1 MQTKPIFQKIR
12 RTLSW
17 VAAAA
22 LALAAVPAQ
31 TALAA
36 PGETTT
42 YKAPTYNNA
51 ESTQGLGSLWVYE
64 YMIEKDM
71 NFKPM
76 VEGEGIVLY
85 KSGQGVS
92 AGEEATLVS
101 PWNTDLYLTTGVAL
115 VEGAYKGITNSQTF
129 VAPVD
134 GAVTIDACTIKRN
147 YGNKGTDGWTAEY
160 AVYLNNTKLWPEG
173 DNWAAVGNDQDN
185 KQDVPELK
193 DIQVTKGDKIR
204 FLVANGLGGAYED
217 ATQWYATIKLAEPAP
232 TTTTTATPDTTTTQ
246 ADATTTTQADTTT
259 TTKAPITTLPD
270 ITGITPTEYKSPYY
284 KSEEGMPGIDTIWIY
299 EYSLDKETA
308 FKPMIKG
315 DDGLYKSDVAGEEVY
330 QAGLVAPWNTDLYLE
345 PGYIGNQRINASQT
359 FVAPRDGVVAVDPS
373 VILRNAGNAD
383 DEGYCNECAVFLNE
397 TKIWPAGDAWAKTSG
412 ENKTDVEE
420 LKNLVMRKGDKLR
433 FVVSCG
439 FDDKENGQ
447 SWKDYTRWNVNVK
460 LYGVSLEGGGNPST
474 GSGAAPVAAAGT
486 LLIAAAALAFTL
498 GKKHS
503 R

>member
-1 MQTKPIFQKIR
+1 MQTRPIFQKIR

-17 VAAAA
+17 MAAAA

-42 YKAPTYNNA
+42 YKAPSYNNA
-51 ESTQGLGSLWVYE
+51 DNTQGIGSLWLYE

-71 NFKPM
+71 DFKPM
-76 VEGEGIVLY
+76 VEGEGAVLF
-85 KSGQGVS
+85 KSGQGVN
-92 AGEEATLVS
+92 AGEEASLTS
-101 PWNTDLYLTTGVAL
+101 PWDTDLYLTTGVAL
-115 VEGAYKGITNSQTF
+115 VSGAYKGITSSQTF
-129 VAPVD
+129 VAPAD
-134 GAVTIDACTIKRN
+134 GTITIDACTIKRN

-160 AVYLNNTKLWPEG
+160 AVYLNDTKLWPED
-173 DNWAAVGNDQDN
+173 DNWAAVGNDEEN
-185 KQDVPELK
+185 KLDVPELK
-193 DIQVTKGDKIR
+193 DIQVTKDDKIR
-204 FLVANGLGGAYED
+204 FLVASGEGGSYED
-217 ATQWYATIKLAEPAP
+217 TTQWYATVKLTEPVPA
-232 TTTTTATPDTTTTQ
+232 TTTTATPV
-246 ADATTTTQADTTT
+246 TTTTQADTTT
-259 TTKAPITTLPD
+259 TTKAPTTTLPD
-270 ITGITPTEYKSPYY
+270 ISGITPTEYKSPHY
-284 KSEEGMPGIDTIWIY
+284 KSEEGMPGIGTIWTY

-315 DDGLYKSDVAGEEVY
+315 DNGLYESDVAGEEVT
-330 QAGLVAPWNTDLYLE
+330 QAGLVSFWNTDLYLQ
-345 PGYIGNQRINASQT
+345 PGYNGNQRINASQT

-373 VILRNAGNAD
+373 VIMRNAGNAD
-383 DEGYCNECAVFLNE
+383 DEGYSNECAIFLNE

-439 FDDKENGQ
+439 FDDKEKNQ
-447 SWKDYTRWNVNVK
+447 NWKDYVKWNVNVK
-460 LYGVSLEGGGNPST
+460 LYGVSLNGNGNPST
-474 GSGAAPVAAAGT
+474 GSGAAPAAAAGAM
-486 LLIAAAALAFTL
+486 LIAAAALAFAL